1 MVMDGWRRCAW
12 LGLLLGACGDPHSV
26 VSGRVTLDPNVF
38 RTGYSTL
45 EIRVVENHADQPDA
59 RVRPSEPAPFTT
71 TVELEGLEFPHDY
84 ELVEDAFYEWN
95 VGWAVAWLSQ
105 RGAPE
110 PENWVLASEPF
121 GATRIELVVPGSHL
135 APTAT
140 GADILVL
147 LLWTIGL

>member
-1 MVMDGWRRCAW
+1 MDGWRRRAW
-12 LGLLLGACGDPHSV
+12 IGLLLGACGDPHTV

-38 RTGYSTL
+38 RMGYSTL
-45 EIRVVENHADQPDA
+45 EIRVVEHHEDQPDA
-59 RVRPSEPAPFTT
+59 RARPSEPTPFST
-71 TVELEGLEFPHDY
+71 TVELEGLVFPHDY

-121 GATRIELVVPGSHL
+121 GATRIELVVPGKHL
-135 APTAT
+135 APTAED
-140 GADILVL
+140 ADILVREPE
-147 LLWTIGL
+147 